1 MPDTRT
7 ILLVDDEPLILM
19 DLEFAAED
27 AGLECLPAPNLA
39 EALSF
44 IESHGDRLD
53 VAVLDVSLTGNDTCL
68 PIARELDERGIPY
81 VIHSGDLDRQNELI
95 RSLDAPRIAKPSA
108 SERVVEIAL
117 SLVGGGEND
126 GPSGADPDQ

>member
-1 MPDTRT
+1 MSDTRT

-39 EALSF
+39 EALSY

-117 SLVGGGEND
+117 SLVGDSEND
-126 GPSGADPDQ
+126 GPTAADPAQ

>member
-68 PIARELDERGIPY
+68 PIARELDLRGIPY

-117 SLVGGGEND
+117 SLVGGSEKA
-126 GPSGADPDQ
+126 GPPATDPDQ

>member
-126 GPSGADPDQ
+126 GPPAADPDQ

>member
-27 AGLECLPAPNLA
+27 AGLECLPAPNLS
-39 EALSF
+39 EALAF
-44 IESHGDRLD
+44 IESHGERLD

-68 PIARELDERGIPY
+68 PIARELDLRGIPY

-95 RSLDAPRIAKPSA
+95 RSLQAPRIAKPSA
-108 SERVVEIAL
+108 SERVVELAL
-117 SLVGGGEND
+117 SLVEGSEKV
-126 GPSGADPDQ
+126 GPPAADPDQ